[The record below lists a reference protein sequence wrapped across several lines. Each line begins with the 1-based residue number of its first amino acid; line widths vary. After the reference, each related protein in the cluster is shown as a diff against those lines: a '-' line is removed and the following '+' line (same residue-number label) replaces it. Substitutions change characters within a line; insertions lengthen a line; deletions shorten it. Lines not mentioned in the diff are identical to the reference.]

1 MTLTIFDTRILSD
14 QTGHTAWLTA
24 SPTPGWQVT
33 WLPGRRLDR
42 NTAITAMTL
51 ADTASEGRIQP
62 GHRLWPALQSWS
74 EELGLSATDAL
85 TRISQPPPGF
95 ARKPEGLAQHQDR
108 EAAE

>member
-1 MTLTIFDTRILSD
+1 MTLTIFDTRMISD

-24 SPTPGWQVT
+24 SRTLAWQVT

-51 ADTASEGRIQP
+51 ADITGTGQIHP
-62 GHRLWPALQSWS
+62 GHQLWPALQSWS

-85 TRISQPPPGF
+85 TRITQPPPGF
-95 ARKPEGLAQHQDR
+95 ARKPAGLAQHQHR
-108 EAAE
+108 EAA